1 MKQKKSMFTLVELLV
16 VIAVIAILAGLLLPA
31 LNKARDKAHAIGC
44 LSNLKQTGTAL
55 TMYADSFNDYFPA
68 PLYQVG
74 DDGRP
79 PEYQIPWVG
88 NLLLTMTP
96 GLKEKEVAGNCSVA
110 AYSVEKNVRLTKA
123 YRCTKDFALG
133 TGSGM
138 IVHQTFGLSATL
150 GGVRSITKATRRTDA
165 MKAKNTIGYVVPG
178 SSRTIVAGDSLKGE
192 TKRAYCTINDPNTT
206 ENSYH
211 GLITTRHGGAAN
223 VMHLDMSASSQKAAS
238 LYTNYNIY
246 RLFDESKAYR
256 KFK

>member
-1 MKQKKSMFTLVELLV
+1 
-16 VIAVIAILAGLLLPA
+16 
-31 LNKARDKAHAIGC
+31 
-44 LSNLKQTGTAL
+44 
-55 TMYADSFNDYFPA
+55 
-68 PLYQVG
+68 
-74 DDGRP
+74 
-79 PEYQIPWVG
+79 
-88 NLLLTMTP
+88 MTP
-96 GLKEKEVAGNCSVA
+96 GLKEKEVAGNSSVA

-133 TGSGM
+133 AGSGM
-138 IVHQTFGLSATL
+138 IVHQTFRLSAAFSGART
-150 GGVRSITKATRRTDA
+150 ITKATRRTDA

-178 SSRTIVAGDSLKGE
+178 SSRTFVAGDSLKGE

-246 RLFDESKAYR
+246 GLFDESKAYR